1 MQKYV
6 NTSHIKIFVWLSFS
20 HGAHQSHMT
29 RFCTCCLIKFTRQ
42 THSPLLVIYK
52 SVFITQVLW
61 FTRQLTAGWRWH
73 MPKLSGRKKLHKPIT
88 AWTFLEGRI
97 KQNKT
102 TTAKNFCLFKMS
114 ACTSNALRR
123 LKSFSR
129 LLLGTQYRMFR
140 YTNRY
145 QILELS
151 PWQITL
157 YKKMTTSCV
166 HHRSERSRFVHNAW
180 KQT

>member
-6 NTSHIKIFVWLSFS
+6 NTYHIKIFVWLSFS

-61 FTRQLTAGWRWH
+61 FTRQLTAGWRWR
-73 MPKLSGRKKLHKPIT
+73 MPELSSRKKAAETYNSMVVSWWQTKP
-88 AWTFLEGRI
+88 

-102 TTAKNFCLFKMS
+102 TTKNTGLFEMFKFVTNALCYSKNFRDYYLHSTRCFQEKPQS
-114 ACTSNALRR
+114 KLRR
-123 LKSFSR
+123 AVQQYSLINLRKSLHLAYNQR
-129 LLLGTQYRMFR
+129 DPGLCR
-140 YTNRY
+140 
-145 QILELS
+145 
-151 PWQITL
+151 
-157 YKKMTTSCV
+157 K
-166 HHRSERSRFVHNAW
+166 
-180 KQT
+180 